1 MTTFQYSGTGAAD
14 YIDTWS
20 LNYTYPG
27 YSGFE
32 VFGNAGND
40 HISLSI
46 MSRLGVDT
54 VWGGDGDDFMS
65 GNAYFTDYA
74 SAIFDG
80 GYGNDRVYFSL
91 MSPELNSAGLP
102 NFTRESD
109 LISQIR
115 LSASDGSILTAA
127 ISDTVERIEF
137 GLSGETYLTEDL
149 AKGMIRP
156 VDWDEE
162 YARTFYDN
170 SDWYLRGLNT
180 YDEYHGLNILNIG
193 ALADNQINEYS
204 GSVGSSWDYETYLA
218 LIVVTIYM
226 RILRYP
232 ISQMI

>member
-65 GNAYFTDYA
+65 AMRISQTTP
-74 SAIFDG
+74 AIFDG
-80 GYGNDRVYFSL
+80 GYGNDRAFHL
-91 MSPELNSAGLP
+91 CLRNNSAGLP

-115 LSASDGSILTAA
+115 LSASEGSILTAA

-180 YDEYHGLNILNIG
+180 YDEY
-193 ALADNQINEYS
+193 Q
-204 GSVGSSWDYETYLA
+204 V
-218 LIVVTIYM
+218 
-226 RILRYP
+226 
-232 ISQMI
+232 

>member
-1 MTTFQYSGTGAAD
+1 MTTFQYSGTSGAD

-32 VFGNAGND
+32 IFGNAGD
-40 HISLSI
+40 DSISLSI
-46 MSRLGVDT
+46 SSRLGVDT
-54 VWGGDGDDFMS
+54 AWGGDGDDFMS
-65 GNAYFTDYA
+65 GNAYLSSYA

-91 MSPELNSAGLP
+91 MSPELNSEGLP

-109 LISQIR
+109 LISQIK

-127 ISDTVERIEF
+127 ISDSVERIGF
-137 GLSGETYLTEDL
+137 GVSGETYLTEDL

-162 YARTFYDN
+162 YARTYYDN
-170 SDWYLRGLNT
+170 SDWYLKGLNT
-180 YDEYHGLNILNIG
+180 YDEYHGLNVL
-193 ALADNQINEYS
+193 
-204 GSVGSSWDYETYLA
+204 
-218 LIVVTIYM
+218 
-226 RILRYP
+226 
-232 ISQMI
+232 